1 MEMKTNAVS
10 ERHET
15 IPDGIPSERRES
27 VGRAREDPPPYLE
40 VKISH

>member
-15 IPDGIPSERRES
+15 KPDGIPSGRRES
-27 VGRAREDPPPYLE
+27 AGRACEDPFPYLE